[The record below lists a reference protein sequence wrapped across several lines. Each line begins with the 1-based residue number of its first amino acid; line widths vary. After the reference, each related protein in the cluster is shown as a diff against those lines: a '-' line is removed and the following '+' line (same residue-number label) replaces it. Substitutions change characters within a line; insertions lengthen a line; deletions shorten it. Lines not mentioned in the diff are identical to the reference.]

1 MRAVFASH
9 NAHKAEQVAVL
20 LPDVELVPLD
30 DLVPGLELPEPFDTF
45 LENALNKARI
55 AAAATGLPAIADD
68 SGIEVDALDGAPGVF
83 SARFAGP
90 GATDAEN
97 NLKLVD
103 ALKGV
108 PDDLR
113 TCRYRCVAVL
123 VTPEGDELVA
133 DGACEGRVVDEPR
146 GSLGFGYDPH
156 VVPEGESR
164 TMGEIPLEEK
174 LEFSHRGRAFRALVG
189 KIELLAASRRSGEL
203 RVRRGIDS
211 ITTSSVDADPFV
223 QFAHWLDEALANE
236 TGEPNAMTLATS
248 SSSGDV
254 SARTVLLRGFDRGG
268 FEFFTNR
275 NSRKGKQVTE
285 NPKAALVFHW
295 GALQRQVTIT
305 GTVVPLPDEESDR
318 YFASRPRGHQI
329 GAWASDQ
336 SERIDDRAALEE
348 RVRHFEAEFGD
359 RDVPRPSHWG
369 GFRVVPDRI
378 EFWQGRPDR
387 LHDRLLYV
395 RSEDG
400 WRIERLAP

>member
-103 ALKGV
+103 ALQGV

-254 SARTVLLRGFDRGG
+254 SAHR
-268 FEFFTNR
+268 
-275 NSRKGKQVTE
+275 
-285 NPKAALVFHW
+285 PA
-295 GALQRQVTIT
+295 QR
-305 GTVVPLPDEESDR
+305 L
-318 YFASRPRGHQI
+318 RPRGVRVLHESQLSE
-329 GAWASDQ
+329 GQASDGEPESRSRVPLGCSSAAGDDHRHGCTSAGRGVRSLLRITSPWPPDRCVGFG
-336 SERIDDRAALEE
+336 SERTDR
-348 RVRHFEAEFGD
+348 
-359 RDVPRPSHWG
+359 
-369 GFRVVPDRI
+369 
-378 EFWQGRPDR
+378 
-387 LHDRLLYV
+387 
-395 RSEDG
+395 RSSG
-400 WRIERLAP
+400 A